1 MVIKAKEEA
10 AVSDARTLQSY
21 CASSPFAPPPKG
33 AARPRASALASC
45 TPVARR
51 TRAAR
56 AARASQSQSDP
67 DPTER
72 PAEVGAAA
80 CKPGAVK
87 AGGGHK
93 RKSSE
98 CEATNWV
105 DGEAEANRSA
115 TRQRLTA

>member
-10 AVSDARTLQSY
+10 TVSDALTLQSY

-33 AARPRASALASC
+33 AARPRASALASR

-56 AARASQSQSDP
+56 AARAKSDP
-67 DPTER
+67 DPTEL
-72 PAEVGAAA
+72 PAAVGAAA
-80 CKPGAVK
+80 CKPGAAK

-98 CEATNWV
+98 SEATNWV
-105 DGEAEANRSA
+105 DGEAEANRSS
-115 TRQRLTA
+115 TRQRLAA